1 MKKLL
6 ALGAAV
12 ALGLSSIGCGEPA
25 APVTPPPSSVSTPGD
40 ASPPPADTPAETT
53 PPADTPAETT
63 PPADT
68 PAETTP
74 PADTPAEGTTPPAT
88 P

>member
-25 APVTPPPSSVSTPGD
+25 APVNSTPTPPMTAPGD
-40 ASPPPADTPAETT
+40 ASTPPADTPAETT

-74 PADTPAEGTTPPAT
+74 PADPATPPAT